1 MSIKV
6 CPYDNASTIIQLCYT
21 VDAGGVLKRKR
32 LAYLEENVLFR
43 TVDFIYER
51 GVDDATVYPGER

>member
-1 MSIKV
+1 MH
-6 CPYDNASTIIQLCYT
+6 
-21 VDAGGVLKRKR
+21 AGGVLKRKR
-32 LAYLEENVLFR
+32 LAYLEENVLFK